1 MIGSILLLKTFVM
14 NDIIFLA
21 ATIIILITL
30 SIVFSLILS
39 RIVTRPTNEMAEV
52 ANLITVSVDLSRY
65 VSYRSK
71 NEFGALS
78 YALNRMIKGVK
89 ELLLDIRDQAEM
101 YMNESKSFESQSN
114 LLADTSA
121 ELAVAIETFSN
132 GITEQANRAANSMST
147 MENMVDIITDVNKL
161 TEKMDN
167 VIHSTSE
174 QVTNGQHAID
184 QVNATINHN
193 TENAARLAETTK
205 SLTDV
210 SNQANQIVRLIGDI
224 ADQTNLLA
232 LNAAIEAARSGEYGH
247 GFSVVADEIRVLSE
261 ETAQSV
267 EQVQNMLNRMQ
278 THVTDCSN
286 QSEEITMLSNEQETL
301 AKLLDESFHTIATS
315 MDGVNQEM
323 AIIKKANL
331 QLSDGSEN
339 VLKEMEEITNISQEV
354 AASGEGATARI
365 QDQASVA
372 SEIAKGSEQVTKLAG
387 ELYEMASRWKG
398 LSD

>member
-1 MIGSILLLKTFVM
+1 M
-14 NDIIFLA
+14 NDVIFWTV
-21 ATIIILITL
+21 TIIILIIL
-30 SIVFSLILS
+30 SIIFSLILS
-39 RIVTRPTNEMAEV
+39 RIVTKPTNEMADV
-52 ANLITVSVDLSRY
+52 VNLITGSVDLSRY
-65 VSYRSK
+65 VTYRSN
-71 NEFGALS
+71 NEFGAMS

-89 ELLLDIRDQAEM
+89 ELLLDIRDQSEL
-101 YMNESKSFESQSN
+101 YMNESKTFESQSN

-121 ELAVAIETFSN
+121 ELAVVIETFSN
-132 GITEQANRAANSMST
+132 GITEQANRASNSTST
-147 MENMVDIITDVNKL
+147 MENMMHIITDVNEL

-167 VIHSTSE
+167 VIHSTAE
-174 QVTNGQHAID
+174 QVANGQHAIN
-184 QVNATINHN
+184 QVNSTIDHN
-193 TENAARLAETTK
+193 TKNAARLAETTK

-210 SNQANQIVRLIGDI
+210 SDQANQIVRLIGDI

-247 GFSVVADEIRVLSE
+247 GFSVVADEIRLLSE

-286 QSEEITMLSNEQETL
+286 QSEEITTLSNEQETL
-301 AKLLDESFHTIATS
+301 AQLLDESFNNIATS
-315 MDGVNQEM
+315 MDRVNEEM
-323 AIIKKANL
+323 VAIKEANL
-331 QLSDGSEN
+331 KLSDGSEN
-339 VLKEMEEITNISQEV
+339 VLTEMEEITNISQEV